1 MSSSC
6 SPPRHQDIIP
16 QQKMAMV
23 GYQNEISLFCINC
36 PLNNSGF
43 RLLIN
48 SILPPGWLKQCTGA
62 LSLVKDS
69 NKRSYYCRIYC
80 LMRNELVWEQELYST
95 IEFKQPRPYLITFE
109 GEIGHFALN
118 FAAKEEAEHF
128 FRFATKMME
137 SRQRRRQRNA
147 PPRPTANPPSA
158 PSTGGGNSGGG
169 GGGGDSEVV
178 LRNQSSK

>member
-1 MSSSC
+1 
-6 SPPRHQDIIP
+6 
-16 QQKMAMV
+16 
-23 GYQNEISLFCINC
+23 
-36 PLNNSGF
+36 
-43 RLLIN
+43 
-48 SILPPGWLKQCTGA
+48 
-62 LSLVKDS
+62 
-69 NKRSYYCRIYC
+69 
-80 LMRNELVWEQELYST
+80 MRNELVWEQELYST

-158 PSTGGGNSGGG
+158 PSTGAGNAGSGGG
-169 GGGGDSEVV
+169 AGDSEVV
-178 LRNQSSK
+178 LRNQSSKWLMILWHGCSYSPVEGTKWTLVRNCSVIIHFKAMEMIWYDLMWKCCGIIININYQVTSKPFLL